1 MKKCRFAALFNKFR
15 GYFTHRPRIK
25 MKKTRC
31 FKVNKFNI
39 LAQAPFIKVNKF
51 YFRG

>member
-1 MKKCRFAALFNKFR
+1 MKNVDSQRFLINLEVSL
-15 GYFTHRPRIK
+15 HIPRLK